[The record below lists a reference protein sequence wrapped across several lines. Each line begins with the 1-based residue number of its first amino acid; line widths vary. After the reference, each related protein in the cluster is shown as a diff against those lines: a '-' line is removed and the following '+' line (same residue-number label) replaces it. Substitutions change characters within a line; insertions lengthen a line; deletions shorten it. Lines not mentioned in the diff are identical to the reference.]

1 MSLRVVNIWNR
12 HYFSFL
18 LKITICNIALI
29 TLMYPI
35 QFVIKDSFAKFGF
48 FLLMD
53 IYSVYRDHMSMICK
67 CIFCLPLFKVHCIF
81 HWNLSVRKSY
91 KWSGMLRMFSV
102 NILQISYLCLLYVWW
117 FSIVFF
123 LLDFDI
129 VQNTYKLL
137 NRWFSKLSVYF

>member
-29 TLMYPI
+29 TLINPI

-67 CIFCLPLFKVHCIF
+67 CIFFLPLFKVHCIF
-81 HWNLSVRKSY
+81 YWNLSVRKSY

-117 FSIVFF
+117 CSIVFF